1 MKTETTLCMGCMCEK
16 NYEGECRNCGY
27 SDNAPYLSSYLAP
40 KTFLADRYIIGKL
53 ISYNGEAACYMGY
66 DAKEEK
72 RVIIKEYMPDTL
84 CTRSKDTEPIT
95 VNPDC
100 LPLYKT
106 YLSEFIDLN
115 KSLMKSSNVSNIQT
129 VEGIFSANN
138 TAYAVLEYING
149 MPLKTYLSGCGGTM
163 TWEEVKE
170 LFPPILT
177 TLSLIHGFGIIHRG
191 LSPTT
196 IYVTDKQELKLTG
209 FGISASRTADSDI
222 NCEVFAGY
230 APPEL
235 YSSAER
241 NGSWTD
247 VYGIAAVLY
256 RVLTGQVPPDAQ
268 ARLEEDKLIE
278 PMLINRN
285 IPDNVSHVL
294 MKGLGL
300 HQAQRI
306 QTITEFVDRLFE
318 QPKHVV
324 ENSAE
329 ISISKTAPKSA
340 EGAYSPDLAEKPA
353 PRKKPPVKHK
363 KKKKKSN
370 VPAIVGIVFGLVV
383 VIGFIIAILLPTMNS
398 GKEPV
403 QTTTTTVAT
412 TEPEA
417 TTAPPVTTAPAEVT
431 TTGTEIGYVLPDFTN
446 RVFDSIKDSPK
457 YSYLNFVPTYEF
469 NNEYGDG
476 VIFEQDLESGTT
488 VTSGTTI
495 NIKISKGAEFVPLP
509 DYIGIDVEAYKEM
522 LSSLNIK
529 YETKQRE
536 DTEHKAG
543 IVIECSAEIGEN
555 INVAEGQTVTV
566 YYAVAPA
573 EEELIED

>member
-16 NYEGECRNCGY
+16 NYEGPCKNCGY
-27 SDNAPYLSSYLAP
+27 SDNAPYLGSYLAP
-40 KTFLADRYIIGKL
+40 KTFLGDRYIIGKL
-53 ISYNGEAACYMGY
+53 LSYNGESACYMGY
-66 DAKEEK
+66 DAKEEQK
-72 RVIIKEYMPDTL
+72 VVIKEYMPDTL
-84 CTRSKDTEPIT
+84 CTRAKDTEPIT
-95 VNPDC
+95 VNPES

-115 KSLMKSSNVSNIQT
+115 KSLMKSSAAASIQT
-129 VEGIFSANN
+129 VSGIFSANN
-138 TAYAVLEYING
+138 TAYAVMEYING

-163 TWEEVKE
+163 SREQVRE
-170 LFPPILT
+170 LFPPLLT
-177 TLSLIHGFGIIHRG
+177 TLSLIHGFGIIHRA

-209 FGISASRTADSDI
+209 FGISASRTADSEI

-268 ARLEEDKLIE
+268 SRLEEDKLIE

-285 IPDNVSHVL
+285 IPENVSRVI

-300 HQAQRI
+300 HQSQRI

-324 ENSAE
+324 QNSAE
-329 ISISKTAPKSA
+329 ISIAKPAQKAA
-340 EGAYSPDLAEKPA
+340 EGAYTPDLSTP

-363 KKKKKSN
+363 KKKKSSN
-370 VPAIVGIVFGLVV
+370 APAIVGIVLGLLI
-383 VIGFIIAILLPTMNS
+383 VIGFIAAIVVPTMQS
-398 GKEPV
+398 GSKPAETTV
-403 QTTTTTVAT
+403 TTTITTV
-412 TEPEA
+412 PEVT
-417 TTAPPVTTAPAEVT
+417 TTAPVTTTPAEVT
-431 TTGTEIGYVLPDFTN
+431 TTGTEVGYVLPDFTN
-446 RVFDSIKDSPK
+446 RLFDTIKDSPK

-469 NNEYGDG
+469 NNEYGNG
-476 VIFEQDLESGTT
+476 VIFEQDIPSGTT
-488 VTSGTTI
+488 VTNGTI
-495 NIKISKGAEFVPLP
+495 ISIKISKGAEFVPLP
-509 DYIGIDVEAYKEM
+509 DYIGIDVEAYKET
-522 LSSLNIK
+522 LSSLNIRYK
-529 YETKQRE
+529 TEKLET
-536 DTEHKAG
+536 TEFKKG
-543 IVIECSAEIGEN
+543 IVVECSAEIGEE

-566 YYAVAPA
+566 YYAVKPTEDEP
-573 EEELIED
+573 EED